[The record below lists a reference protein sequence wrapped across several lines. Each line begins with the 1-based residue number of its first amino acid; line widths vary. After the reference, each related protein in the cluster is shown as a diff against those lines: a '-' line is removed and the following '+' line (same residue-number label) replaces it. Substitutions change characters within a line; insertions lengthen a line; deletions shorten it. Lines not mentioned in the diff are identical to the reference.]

1 MKRTNLTV
9 TAMLAGLMLSVSAA
23 AQHKSEIPVLAG
35 EKWWGAYTTMGDIM
49 PLSTKPT
56 KQYSLGADNERNQS
70 APFLVSSYGRY
81 IWSDGPFDFKFDGQK
96 FLIDSPTADIKAVQA
111 GKTLREAF
119 ILGKDA
125 HFKSDGVLPPELFF
139 SMPQY
144 NTWIELQYDQSEAAV
159 EKYADDILANG
170 FPAGILMVD
179 DNWQRYYGNFD
190 FKAERFDDPK
200 AMVDRLHA
208 KGFKV
213 MLWISPFVS
222 PDSPEFREL
231 QSKGFLIKQK
241 GTNKAAVI
249 PWWNGYSACYD
260 LTNPAAFA
268 HLLGILKNMQAEY
281 GIDGFKLDAGDT
293 YFYDP
298 QTQDYYDTTAR
309 AVDHL
314 QKWAELGTH
323 FPYNEYRAGWKMQG
337 APLVQRLC
345 DKNHSWDALRQL
357 IPEMLNA
364 GIMGYP
370 YTCPDMVGGGQVADF
385 SPEAQSRLDQDLIVR
400 SAQLQAMM
408 PMMQFSVAPWR
419 VLDKERLGYC
429 RDAAKLHE
437 KMAPYI
443 LEMARNAAKT
453 GEPIVRYMEYMYPN
467 KGFSDCRDQYMLG
480 SKYLVAPI
488 LTPDGKRTVRLPR
501 GTWVDDLGQKFKGPL
516 VLEVSAPIGRIPYY
530 ELKR

>member
-1 MKRTNLTV
+1 MKKTKQIV
-9 TAMLAGLMLSVSAA
+9 TFLLAALMLTGTAA
-23 AQHKSEIPVLAG
+23 AQRISEIPVLAG
-35 EKWWGAYTTMGDIM
+35 EKWWGAFTTAGNIM
-49 PLSTKPT
+49 PLDKPT
-56 KQYSLGADNERNQS
+56 RKYSLGKDNERNQS

-81 IWSDGPFDFKFDGQK
+81 IWSDSPFDFQFDGDK
-96 FLIDSPTADIKAVQA
+96 FVIDSPDEEVKAVKV

-125 HFKSDGVLPPELFF
+125 HFKSDGQLPPELFF

-144 NTWIELQYDQSEAAV
+144 NTWIELQYDQNQEDV
-159 EKYADDILANG
+159 EKYADDILVNG

-190 FKAERFDDPK
+190 FKAERFPDPK
-200 AMVDRLHA
+200 GMIDRLHG

-213 MLWISPFVS
+213 MFWISPFVS

-231 QSKGFLIKQK
+231 QSKGYLIRQK
-241 GTNKAAVI
+241 GSNKAAVI

-260 LTNPAAFA
+260 LTNPKAFE
-268 HLLGILKNMQAEY
+268 HLLGTLKNMQTAY
-281 GIDGFKLDAGDT
+281 GVDGFKFDAGDT
-293 YFYDP
+293 YFYEPDK
-298 QTQDYYDTTAR
+298 QNYYDTTAR

-337 APLVQRLC
+337 YPLVQRLC
-345 DKNHSWDALRQL
+345 DKDHSWNALQQL

-385 SPEAQSRLDQDLIVR
+385 MQTDQTKLDQTLIVR
-400 SAQLQAMM
+400 SAQLQALM

-419 VLDKERLGYC
+419 VLDKEHLGYC
-429 RDAAKLHE
+429 LAAAKLHE

-467 KGFSDCRDQYMLG
+467 KGFSDCRDQFMLG

-516 VLEVSAPIGRIPYY
+516 VIEVSAPVGRIPYY